1 MTMCAEEAHYLK
13 KLELLQKTIESKV
26 VRCRQNY
33 LGIAS
38 WNRETKTYK
47 ILKVHQTSKHNLNH
61 IEVDCLDTLE
71 DHKKNMD
78 IFYIFAKKSPCE
90 RCSDTLIQ
98 WVQNNKRNMVIFG
111 FGFLNRDFNI
121 YKIKSFYPN
130 NLIIFDMS
138 KKKMLQKE
146 ERRQN
151 LNETY
156 TKESFQEL
164 LSRMERSFQKSA
176 EKQKVLKP
184 IINSPKP
191 PTRIKMN
198 NFVKCHKVQGVD
210 IEKEKVIINKLIRM
224 KKSKDD
230 LFSDSSLETSPIG
243 SGNRRHKQLKPIS

>member
-1 MTMCAEEAHYLK
+1 M
-13 KLELLQKTIESKV
+13 I
-26 VRCRQNY
+26 
-33 LGIAS
+33 
-38 WNRETKTYK
+38 
-47 ILKVHQTSKHNLNH
+47 
-61 IEVDCLDTLE
+61 
-71 DHKKNMD
+71 
-78 IFYIFAKKSPCE
+78 
-90 RCSDTLIQ
+90 
-98 WVQNNKRNMVIFG
+98 IFG
-111 FGFLNRDFNI
+111 FGSLNKDFNI
-121 YKIKSFYPN
+121 YEIESFYPN
-130 NLIIFDMS
+130 NFIIFDLS
-138 KKKMLQKE
+138 RKKMLQKE

-198 NFVKCHKVQGVD
+198 NFVKCQKVQGVD

-230 LFSDSSLETSPIG
+230 LFSDSSVETSPIG